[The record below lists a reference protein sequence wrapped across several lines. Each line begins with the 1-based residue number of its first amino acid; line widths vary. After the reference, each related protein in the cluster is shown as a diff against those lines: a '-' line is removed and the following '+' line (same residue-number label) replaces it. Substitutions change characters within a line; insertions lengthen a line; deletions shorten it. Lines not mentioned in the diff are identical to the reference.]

1 MFKSL
6 LAALSAPEPDPLN
19 TDDCELALAALLVRL
34 ARADEA
40 YTEEERER
48 IGRVLVGRGFSAED
62 ARALRKDAEELEAQA
77 PDTVR
82 FTRALKEKVP
92 YGDRAS
98 ILEAL
103 WEVALADG
111 ERDADEDAL
120 IRLTSKLLGI
130 TDVDSALAR
139 QRVEERHAALS
150 ENAPSTGQTKGP
162 WGA

>member
-6 LAALSAPEPDPLN
+6 LAALSAPDPDPLN
-19 TDDCELALAALLVRL
+19 TEDCELALAALLVRL
-34 ARADEA
+34 ARADETYSEA
-40 YTEEERER
+40 ERER
-48 IGRVLVGRGFSAED
+48 IHRVLIGRGLDAKAALELRHAAED
-62 ARALRKDAEELEAQA
+62 LEAQA

-82 FTRALKEKVP
+82 FTRALKDKVP
-92 YGDRAS
+92 YGDRSA

-111 ERDADEDAL
+111 ARDADEDAL

-139 QRVEERHAALS
+139 QRVEKRHDTGS
-150 ENAPSTGQTKGP
+150 APQRP
-162 WGA
+162 IA